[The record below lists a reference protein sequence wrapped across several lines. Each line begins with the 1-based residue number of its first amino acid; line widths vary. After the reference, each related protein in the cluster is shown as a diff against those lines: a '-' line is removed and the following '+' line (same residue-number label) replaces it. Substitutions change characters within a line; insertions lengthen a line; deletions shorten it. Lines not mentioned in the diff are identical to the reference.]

1 MASVKDTVL
10 NYIRAQLVPSRMV
23 ESNTRLISLGFV
35 NSLEMVAVK
44 SYLEAQ
50 YRIQIPDRLAT
61 PEAFDSVDNIVN
73 LLGRLGVR

>member
-10 NYIRAQLVPSRMV
+10 TYIRAQIVPSRMV